1 MVRAEGM
8 TRRNSIGNFNCLELR
23 RWFGENY
30 TVVEGVNRNDIIV
43 IIMVTFIHQAPVVQK
58 LDSAIH
64 RINLYPLDNAISFRN
79 TYPLGSDFSC
89 G

>member
-1 MVRAEGM
+1 M
-8 TRRNSIGNFNCLELR
+8 TIRNSIGNFDGLELR
-23 RWFGENY
+23 RWFGNNH
-30 TVVEGVNRNDIIV
+30 TVVEGVNLNNIIV

-58 LDSAIH
+58 LDTVIH

>member
-1 MVRAEGM
+1 M
-8 TRRNSIGNFNCLELR
+8 TIRNSIGNFDGLELR
-23 RWFGENY
+23 RWFGNNH
-30 TVVEGVNRNDIIV
+30 TVVEGVNLNNIIV
-43 IIMVTFIHQAPVVQK
+43 IIMVTFIHQAPVVQT
-58 LDSAIH
+58 LDTVIH